1 MVVRVAGG
9 FVRVES
15 KSPRVANANLQ
26 YACARCERR
35 FPRMFL
41 DANGDG
47 IVCRPEKCRPH
58 RNGEEQ
64 HG

>member
-9 FVRVES
+9 IVRVES

-26 YACARCERR
+26 YECARCKRR

-47 IVCRPEKCRPH
+47 IVCRPKECRP
-58 RNGEEQ
+58 
-64 HG
+64 